1 MKKALKLIGFLIIL
15 FIVYS
20 LISFAVGIVAG
31 LAYFIISGVGSLNS
45 TAIDNFIRNNVYI
58 ISLIAD
64 IIFVICLF
72 VKRGSIKECRFKN
85 ISKKDYLYIALLS
98 FGLAVILGILVALL
112 MQIFPSYNEV
122 AKTIS
127 SSTDSIFSLISII
140 VLIPICEEIIFRGV
154 IFGYLKKRY
163 NLVVS
168 LIIQALAFAFMHG
181 NIVQGIYTFI
191 LGLVLG
197 IIYIYT
203 NSLYGSM
210 LMHIIYN
217 LLGSVV
223 LSKLYG
229 AFPISVYICMILA
242 VICIIYSTKKIKG
255 NFKYRVK
262 NS

>member
-1 MKKALKLIGFLIIL
+1 MKKALKLIGFLIAL
-15 FIVYS
+15 FIVYV
-20 LISFAVGIVAG
+20 LINFAVGTAIG
-31 LAYFIISGVGSLNS
+31 LAYIVTNGIGSTNS
-45 TAIDNFIRNNVYI
+45 IAIDNFINNNVYI

-64 IIFVICLF
+64 IIFVISLF
-72 VKRGSIKECRFKN
+72 IKRGSIKECRFKN
-85 ISKKDYLYIALLS
+85 ISKRDYLYIALLS
-98 FGLAVILGILVALL
+98 FGLAVTLGILVALL
-112 MQIFPSYNEV
+112 MQIFPSYNKV
-122 AKTIS
+122 AETIS
-127 SSTDSIFSLISII
+127 SSTDSIFSLVSII
-140 VLIPICEEIIFRGV
+140 ILIPICEEIVFRGV

-217 LLGSVV
+217 LLGSVA

-242 VICIIYSTKKIKG
+242 IICIIYSTKKIKG
-255 NFKYRVK
+255 NFKYRLR

>member
-1 MKKALKLIGFLIIL
+1 MKKALKLIGFLIVL
-15 FIVYS
+15 FIVYVFILMTVS
-20 LISFAVGIVAG
+20 TLTHITIGSVYGMNSTETNNFIENNI
-31 LAYFIISGVGSLNS
+31 FIISLMV
-45 TAIDNFIRNNVYI
+45 DVVFI
-58 ISLIAD
+58 
-64 IIFVICLF
+64 ICLLI
-72 VKRGSIKECRFKN
+72 KGGSIKECKFNKIN
-85 ISKKDYLYIALLS
+85 KKDYLYIILLS
-98 FGLAVILGILVALL
+98 FGLEVLLGVLAAPL
-112 MQIFPSYNEV
+112 MKNFSSYNEV

-127 SSTDSIFSLISII
+127 SSRNSIFSLISVV

-163 NLVVS
+163 NLVIS
-168 LIIQALAFAFMHG
+168 LIIQALVFAFMHG

-229 AFPISVYICMILA
+229 AFPMSVYICIILA
-242 VICIIYSTKKIKG
+242 VIFIVYSIKNIKG
-255 NFKYRVK
+255 NFKYRLK

>member
-1 MKKALKLIGFLIIL
+1 MKKALKLIGFLIAL
-15 FIVYS
+15 FIVYV
-20 LISFAVGIVAG
+20 LINFSVGIIIG
-31 LAYFIISGVGSLNS
+31 LAYIIIDGMGTINS
-45 TAIDNFIRNNVYI
+45 MAIDDFIKNNVYI

-72 VKRGSIKECRFKN
+72 IKGGSIKECKFNKIN
-85 ISKKDYLYIALLS
+85 KKDCLYISLLS
-98 FGLAVILGILVALL
+98 FSLTVFLGIVVAVL

-127 SSTDSIFSLISII
+127 SGTGTIYSLVSVVI
-140 VLIPICEEIIFRGV
+140 LIPICEEIIFRGV

-229 AFPISVYICMILA
+229 AFPISVC
-242 VICIIYSTKKIKG
+242 ICIILAIICVIYSIKKIKN
-255 NFKYRVK
+255 NFKCRIK
-262 NS
+262 NN

>member
-1 MKKALKLIGFLIIL
+1 MKKALKLIGFLIAL
-15 FIVYS
+15 FIVYV
-20 LISFAVGIVAG
+20 LILIAVSTLTHITIGSIYGINSTETNNFIKNNI
-31 LAYFIISGVGSLNS
+31 FIISLMV
-45 TAIDNFIRNNVYI
+45 
-58 ISLIAD
+58 D
-64 IIFVICLF
+64 IIFIICLLI
-72 VKRGSIKECRFKN
+72 KGGSIKECKFNKIN
-85 ISKKDYLYIALLS
+85 KKDYLYISLLS
-98 FGLAVILGILVALL
+98 FSLTVFLGIVVAVL
-112 MQIFPSYNEV
+112 MQIFSSYNEV

-127 SSTDSIFSLISII
+127 SGTGTIYSLVSVVI
-140 VLIPICEEIIFRGV
+140 LIPICEEIIFRGV

-168 LIIQALAFAFMHG
+168 LIIQSLVFAFMHG

-223 LSKLYG
+223 LTKLYG

-242 VICIIYSTKKIKG
+242 IICVIYSIKKIKN
-255 NFKYRVK
+255 NFKYRIK

>member
-1 MKKALKLIGFLIIL
+1 
-15 FIVYS
+15 
-20 LISFAVGIVAG
+20 
-31 LAYFIISGVGSLNS
+31 
-45 TAIDNFIRNNVYI
+45 
-58 ISLIAD
+58 
-64 IIFVICLF
+64 
-72 VKRGSIKECRFKN
+72 
-85 ISKKDYLYIALLS
+85 
-98 FGLAVILGILVALL
+98 

-140 VLIPICEEIIFRGV
+140 VLIPICEEIVFRGV

-163 NLVVS
+163 NLIVS
-168 LIIQALAFAFMHG
+168 LIIQALAFGFMHG

-242 VICIIYSTKKIKG
+242 IIFVVYSIKKIKG
-255 NFKYRVK
+255 NFKYRLK

>member
-1 MKKALKLIGFLIIL
+1 MKKALKLIGFLIVL

-20 LISFAVGIVAG
+20 LISFAVGIVSG

-72 VKRGSIKECRFKN
+72 IKGGSIKECQFNK
-85 ISKKDYLYIALLS
+85 IKKKDCFYIGLLS
-98 FGLAVILGILVALL
+98 FSLTVILGIVVAIL

-127 SSTDSIFSLISII
+127 SGTGTIYSLVSVVI
-140 VLIPICEEIIFRGV
+140 LIPICEEIIFRGV

-168 LIIQALAFAFMHG
+168 LIIQALAFAFIHG

-242 VICIIYSTKKIKG
+242 IIFVVYSIKKIKG
-255 NFKYRVK
+255 NFRYRLK